1 MAGQVAIIGIGCRF
15 PGGVTD
21 PQGFWELLESGID
34 PIGPIP
40 EGRFDVKRFLH
51 PEPGT
56 PGKLVTADGG
66 FLPDIDQFDAGF
78 FGLSPR
84 EARKIDPQHRLL
96 LEVAYEALED
106 AGIPVSSLAGRR
118 VGVYVGIWTGEYEN
132 VMYRSPA
139 ELDFHSITGGGR
151 YAASGRISYAFDLR
165 GPALTVDTGCS
176 ASLVALHLARQAI
189 ETGEA
194 DLAIVGAANLVL
206 QPHVNIGYS
215 RSGMLSAGGR
225 CRFGDD
231 DAAGYVRSD
240 GAAAIVL
247 KPLDNARA
255 DRDPIR
261 GVLLATGVNADGRGS
276 GQLATPSSDAQAE
289 LLETVYDRAGVDP
302 STVPY
307 VEAHGTGTR
316 AGDPVELSALGRVLG
331 KDRRTPLI
339 VGSVKTNIGHTEAC
353 AGMAGLIKTLLA
365 LEHRRIPANLHLR
378 TPNATI
384 AWGDLKVEIPTI
396 ARDWPADAPLVA
408 GVSSFGI
415 TGTNAHA
422 VVAAPESV
430 QSRIQPGSADMDTHV
445 FAVSGATATARDQAA
460 ERLREFLRAHPELDA
475 GDVAYTTTARRE
487 HHMHR
492 LTVIAADANEAAA
505 ALDAHL
511 AGEASPA
518 VAIGEVTG
526 EPRVAFVFSG
536 QGSQW
541 VGMTRELTGRAR
553 VFTETLE
560 RLDAL
565 VQAQAGWSVR
575 DVLLDDSGQRLERV
589 EVIQPTLT
597 CVQIALAEQLR
608 AWGVIP
614 QAVVGHSMG
623 EVAAA
628 YVAGALSMEDA
639 VRVIVTRSRLLARI
653 AGHGAMALLD
663 LDERET
669 LERIAGIADRVS
681 VAALN
686 GPRSTVISGDPAA
699 IDDLLVQLDDEGIF
713 CRRVK
718 VDVAS
723 HSAQTD
729 PLLADLAAEL
739 SVLTPQQP
747 SIPFYSTP
755 RPDAPVDALLDAAYW
770 VDNLRHA
777 VRLNT
782 AVQRMIGDGIDT
794 FVEIAPHPVLLSSL
808 GDIAADADAAV
819 RTYAGPRRDEPELRR
834 LLDLVARLHVSGVAV
849 AWERIARPDAN
860 VVRLPSYPWQ
870 RERHWIEGWEDWS
883 GTTGDISVPKP
894 DQLHETTYR
903 IAWEAAPS
911 SRPPERAGAWLVIG
925 GPDPLT
931 RSLIGQMRAS
941 DRRVLEAS
949 TAGDIASLVHDA
961 GAIVGIIDLRAVG
974 DVRGSVSFRD
984 AAERVL
990 DIASESID
998 YVVATRLHP
1007 AAGTWFVTAGA
1018 QSPAS
1023 RAAGVDDAPQAA
1035 LWGYVRTAGFENP
1048 TLRLSLLDL
1057 DPSDLRDPA
1066 TAAQQL
1072 WSAIQGAGDET
1083 QLALVNG
1090 EAYRPRM
1097 VRADTDVIRTA
1108 ASWRPDGAYLIT
1120 GGLGDLGLKVA
1131 EAMVQHGARRL
1142 ILAGRSLVPA
1152 RDRWSEIPAEDP
1164 LHEKLEAVLRLE
1176 QMGAAVHIASIDV
1189 GDAQQLAAFLERYRA
1204 ERWPAIRGVIHCAG
1218 VMRTGVS
1225 GHEAFASM
1233 VHGKAVGAYNLHTLL
1248 PELDHFV
1255 LFSSIAS
1262 VFPQAN
1268 GYYAAANAVLDAVA
1282 AARRASGQHAVS
1294 ISWDAWTNSGLT
1306 RNADVARYLRIL
1318 EGRGIRGFEPER
1330 AVQLFPWLAG
1340 ANAAHV
1346 VAANV
1351 EWSAATSGFAAADPF
1366 YSELVV
1372 RDARSAAGGRAAILA
1387 LPEAQRRGAM
1397 TDRVRSLVA
1406 EVLQLSPATISPVI
1420 PFGKQGLDSLMAVEF
1435 RNRLELELGLRL
1447 PASLTWNYPTLGVLA
1462 EHLLSLIS
1470 ESPTAPAATADNG
1483 AAAPA
1488 EPQRED
1494 IAQLVSAI
1502 AAESDEDVLRML
1514 RGGAV

>member
-430 QSRIQPGSADMDTHV
+430 QARIQPGSADMDTHV

-883 GTTGDISVPKP
+883 GTDRTARASRPLP
-894 DQLHETTYR
+894 DRAPELVYR
-903 IAWEAAPS
+903 IDWAPYQPVPATRTMDGRWVVIGDPAGLGHALVATMRAAGATAQLVRDDGELNAAGITGVVDLRPCDVTADAPS
-911 SRPPERAGAWLVIG
+911 VFENAMGAVFQHVTGTITALLNARTTVPHGTWLV
-925 GPDPLT
+925 T
-931 RSLIGQMRAS
+931 R
-941 DRRVLEAS
+941 
-949 TAGDIASLVHDA
+949 
-961 GAIVGIIDLRAVG
+961 
-974 DVRGSVSFRD
+974 
-984 AAERVL
+984 
-990 DIASESID
+990 
-998 YVVATRLHP
+998 
-1007 AAGTWFVTAGA
+1007 GA
-1018 QSPAS
+1018 QSAGGRDASMSSGPQGVAWGAGRTSGAEHPELRVRLVDIDPADTVDTTARTLWNVLS
-1023 RAAGVDDAPQAA
+1023 DATSADQVAIAGGMPHRARLKRAAEATLGPSPQWRSDAS
-1035 LWGYVRTAGFENP
+1035 Y
-1048 TLRLSLLDL
+1048 
-1057 DPSDLRDPA
+1057 
-1066 TAAQQL
+1066 
-1072 WSAIQGAGDET
+1072 
-1083 QLALVNG
+1083 LV
-1090 EAYRPRM
+1090 
-1097 VRADTDVIRTA
+1097 
-1108 ASWRPDGAYLIT
+1108 T
-1120 GGLGDLGLKVA
+1120 GGFGDLGLMVA
-1131 EAMVQHGARRL
+1131 EEMVAGGARRL
-1142 ILAGRSLVPA
+1142 ILCGRSDIPP
-1152 RDRWSEIPAEDP
+1152 RKQWSQLPPDSP
-1164 LHEKLEAVLRLE
+1164 TYRRLE
-1176 QMGAAVHIASIDV
+1176 RIRALEHQGATIHLARLDV
-1189 GDAQQLAAFLERYRA
+1189 GDAEALAAFVREFHA
-1204 ERWPAIRGVIHCAG
+1204 EGWPEIRGVVHCAG
-1218 VMRTGVS
+1218 VFDAVDIS
-1225 GHEAFASM
+1225 PEAFARIAR
-1233 VHGKAVGAYNLHTLL
+1233 GKALGAFNITRTL
-1248 PELDHFV
+1248 PDLDLLV
-1255 LFSSIAS
+1255 LFSSSSS
-1262 VFPQAN
+1262 VVPQPN
-1268 GYYAAANAVLDAVA
+1268 LNYAAANAVLDTIAYSLRAHGTRVVSLSWGAWKGTGMARDPRIERYLKIVASQGNVPLASDTAIALFPRLVA
-1282 AARRASGQHAVS
+1282 ADAPHLVIADVDWTIAAAQRASFVHLPFFSELIATDAPAASEERRAELIALPAGKRREVLAE
-1294 ISWDAWTNSGLT
+1294 
-1306 RNADVARYLRIL
+1306 RI
-1318 EGRGIRGFEPER
+1318 RGI
-1330 AVQLFPWLAG
+1330 L
-1340 ANAAHV
+1340 
-1346 VAANV
+1346 
-1351 EWSAATSGFAAADPF
+1351 
-1366 YSELVV
+1366 
-1372 RDARSAAGGRAAILA
+1372 
-1387 LPEAQRRGAM
+1387 
-1397 TDRVRSLVA
+1397 A
-1406 EVLQLSPATISPVI
+1406 EVLQLPVSAISPAL
-1420 PFGKQGLDSLMAVEF
+1420 PFGKQGLDSLMGVEF
-1435 RNRLELELGLRL
+1435 RNRLERELGMRF
-1447 PASLTWNYPTLGVLA
+1447 PASLAWNYPTVRGLS
-1462 EHLLSLIS
+1462 EHL
-1470 ESPTAPAATADNG
+1470 AALLGEGDPSSA
-1483 AAAPA
+1483 AVSAAPEVMEHTPVVA
-1488 EPQRED
+1488 LIEELQ
-1494 IAQLVSAI
+1494 AQ
-1502 AAESDEDVLRML
+1502 SDEDVLRQL
-1514 RGGAV
+1514 RGEVV